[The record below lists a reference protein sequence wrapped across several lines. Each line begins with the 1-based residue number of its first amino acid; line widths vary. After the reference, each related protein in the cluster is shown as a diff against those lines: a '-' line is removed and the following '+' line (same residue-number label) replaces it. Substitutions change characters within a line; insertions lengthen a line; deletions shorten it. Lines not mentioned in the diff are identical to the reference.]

1 MITQTQTIKAKT
13 FMGLMAAEGKIP
25 GVTSTSDIPEEFFN
39 IVDREIADIKAE
51 GTDFF
56 GLMVEAGQMK
66 PVAVKRHKPVMNIV
80 ALPKMRITRPYH
92 LGGEMPHA
100 A

>member
-1 MITQTQTIKAKT
+1 MNTQTQNLKAKT
-13 FMGLMAAEGKIP
+13 FMGLLAAEGLVP
-25 GVTSTSDIPEEFFN
+25 GATSAKDVPEEFFN
-39 IVDREIADIKAE
+39 IVDREIADVKAE

-56 GLMVEAGQMK
+56 GLMVAAGQMA
-66 PVAVKRHKPVMNIV
+66 PVGSMMPKRSAKILAFPN
-80 ALPKMRITRPYH
+80 MRITRPYN

>member
-1 MITQTQTIKAKT
+1 MITQTQKLKAKT
-13 FMGLMAAEGKIP
+13 FMGLLAAEGQVP
-25 GVTSTSDIPEEFFN
+25 GATSATEIPEEFFN

-56 GLMVEAGQMK
+56 GLMVEAGQMNAVVKKQSK
-66 PVAVKRHKPVMNIV
+66 PLSNII
-80 ALPKMRITRPYH
+80 ALPKLRITRPYH